1 MPIPD
6 AFTQALGGD
15 RRGSKYAVV
24 GPVLAPEL
32 RARRLVQRLASEG
45 PSCRAE
51 TPDQRLHI
59 HLAEFGLTATRLA
72 TRDHAAGLLCVW
84 ELRGYFSHANAS
96 EAAFR
101 GLLVWDENGFALF
114 EAAVVPASSEP

>member
-15 RRGSKYAVV
+15 RRGSKDAVV
-24 GPVLAPEL
+24 APVLAPEL

-45 PSCRAE
+45 PSCRVE

-59 HLAEFGLTATRLA
+59 HLAEHGLTATRLA
-72 TRDHAAGLLCVW
+72 TRDLAAGLLCVW
-84 ELRGYFSHANAS
+84 ELRGYFSHTS
-96 EAAFR
+96 AAEGAYR
-101 GLLVWDENGFALF
+101 GLVVWDADGFALY
-114 EAAVVPASSEP
+114 EAAAVPATPAS